1 MYRLVKINLSIY
13 FKTAL
18 LCSFLSF
25 CYDSH
30 AQESYDPDARFL
42 EVRKLILDG
51 KREEGRRQAF
61 QVLQKY
67 PGYTDYYIL
76 IGRSYS
82 WDGKYDSANLYFDKA
97 IELSPT
103 YEDAYLG
110 YIENLF
116 YQENYDLAEEIL
128 NKGFENVS
136 ENSINLLYRKSR
148 LLYYREEYKPAL
160 AIAND
165 LFNRGA
171 KIEGLLNYIR
181 NVQRFTQINAIGA
194 TYDYDSFGG
203 ALTPWDT
210 YSVYGRTRTKLTG
223 ALIGR
228 ITHSNR
234 FDGSGTQYE
243 IDAFPSLGKK
253 SYGYF
258 NVGFSNAFFFPS
270 FRFGTSIF
278 WNLKNAWELEAGY
291 RLLAFSENTH
301 IITPSI
307 GKYVGNWWINFRL
320 NYIPAQSGSS
330 TSGNLQTRYYFKGPE
345 DFFSV
350 QLSTGVSPDEE
361 NRDFQ
366 SQLLNSYR
374 ARLGYQ
380 HLWTQRWMGFGF
392 VGYSRDQISAN
403 VFRNNLNISVGT
415 EFRF

>member
-1 MYRLVKINLSIY
+1 MLSQQKISISDY
-13 FKTAL
+13 LKGIL
-18 LCSFLSF
+18 LGILMISPLFVF
-25 CYDSH
+25 
-30 AQESYDPDARFL
+30 AQESYDPDVRFV
-42 EVRKLILDG
+42 EIRNLILDG

-61 QVLQKY
+61 EVIQKY
-67 PGYTDYYIL
+67 PRYTDYYVL

-82 WDGKYDSANLYFDKA
+82 WDGKYDSANIYFEMS
-97 IELSPT
+97 ITLSPT

-116 YQENYDLAEEIL
+116 YQENYDLAEEIIG
-128 NKGFENVS
+128 KGFQNIGD
-136 ENSINLLYRKSR
+136 NSVNLLYRKSR
-148 LLYYREEYKPAL
+148 LLYYQKEYKPAL

-165 LFNRGA
+165 LFNRGV

-181 NVQRFTQINAIGA
+181 SVQRFTQINAIGA
-194 TYDYDSFGG
+194 TYDYDSFAG

-210 YSVYGRTRTKLTG
+210 YSIYGRTRTKLTG

-243 IDAFPSLGKK
+243 VDAFPSLGKK

-270 FRFGTSIF
+270 FRFGSSVF

-307 GKYVGNWWINFRL
+307 GKYMGSWWFNFRL
-320 NYIPAQSGSS
+320 NFIPAQTGSS
-330 TSGNLQTRYYFKGPE
+330 ISGNFQTRYYFKGPE

-392 VGYSRDQISAN
+392 VGYSRDQISSN
-403 VFRNNLNISVGT
+403 NFRNNLNISLGT